1 MKAQATQIPGVLI
14 VEPAIFGDDRGFFL
28 ESYNEREM
36 RNIGIDAHFVQDN
49 HSRSQRNVLRGL
61 HYQISQPQGKLVRV
75 VSGKVYDV
83 AVDVRR
89 DSPAFG
95 KWVGV
100 ELSAEN
106 KRMFWLPAGMA
117 HGFVVLS
124 DSADF
129 LYKATEYYAPKF
141 ERTILWND
149 TELGI
154 EWPLTGQPILSA
166 KDAAAKTFRDAE
178 VFEKDFL
185 LKGAHA
191 EY

>member
-1 MKAQATQIPGVLI
+1 MKVQSTQIPGVSI
-14 VEPAIFGDDRGFFL
+14 VEPTVFGDDRGFFL
-28 ESYNEREM
+28 ESFNEREM

-89 DSPAFG
+89 DSQAFG

-106 KRMFWLPAGMA
+106 KRMLWMPPGLA

-129 LYKATEYYAPKF
+129 LYKATDYYAQEF

-149 TELGI
+149 PDLAI
-154 EWPLTGQPILSA
+154 EWPLAGQPILSS
-166 KDAAAKTFRDAE
+166 KDAAAKTFREAE
-178 VFEKDFL
+178 VFEGKFL
-185 LKGAHA
+185 LKEANAKH
-191 EY
+191 

>member
-1 MKAQATQIPGVLI
+1 MKVQSTQIPEVLI
-14 VEPAIFGDDRGFFL
+14 VEPTVFGDDRGFFL
-28 ESYNEREM
+28 ESFNEREM

-49 HSRSQRNVLRGL
+49 HSRSGLNVLRGL

-89 DSPAFG
+89 DSQAFG

-106 KRMFWLPAGMA
+106 KRMLWMPPGLA

-129 LYKATEYYAPKF
+129 LYKATDYYAQEF

-149 TELGI
+149 PDLAI
-154 EWPLTGQPILSA
+154 EWPLAGQPILSS
-166 KDAAAKTFRDAE
+166 KDAAAKTFREAE
-178 VFEKDFL
+178 VFEGKFL
-185 LKGAHA
+185 LKEANAKH
-191 EY
+191 

>member
-1 MKAQATQIPGVLI
+1 MKVQSTQIPGVLI
-14 VEPAIFGDDRGFFL
+14 VEPTVFGDDRGFFL
-28 ESYNEREM
+28 ESFNEREM

-49 HSRSQRNVLRGL
+49 HSRSGRNVLRGL

-89 DSPAFG
+89 DSQAFG

-106 KRMFWLPAGMA
+106 KRMLWMPPGLA

-124 DSADF
+124 ESADF
-129 LYKATEYYAPKF
+129 LYKATDYYAQEF

-149 TELGI
+149 PDLAI
-154 EWPLTGQPILSA
+154 EWPLAGQPILSS
-166 KDAAAKTFRDAE
+166 KDAAAKTFREAE
-178 VFEKDFL
+178 VFEGKFL
-185 LKGAHA
+185 LKEANAKH
-191 EY
+191 

>member
-1 MKAQATQIPGVLI
+1 MKVQSTQIPGVLI
-14 VEPAIFGDDRGFFL
+14 VDPTVFGDDRGFFL
-28 ESYNEREM
+28 ESFNEREM

-49 HSRSQRNVLRGL
+49 HSRSGLNVLRGL

-89 DSPAFG
+89 DSQAFG

-106 KRMFWLPAGMA
+106 KRMLWMPPGLA

-129 LYKATEYYAPKF
+129 LYKATDYYAQEF

-149 TELGI
+149 PDLAI
-154 EWPLTGQPILSA
+154 EWPLAGQPILSS
-166 KDAAAKTFRDAE
+166 KDAAAKTFREAE
-178 VFEKDFL
+178 VFEGKFL
-185 LKGAHA
+185 LKEANAKH
-191 EY
+191 

>member
-1 MKAQATQIPGVLI
+1 MKVQATQIAGVLI
-14 VEPAIFGDDRGFFL
+14 VEPTVFGDDRGFFL
-28 ESYNEREM
+28 ESFNERAM
-36 RNIGIDAHFVQDN
+36 REIGIDAHFVQDN

-75 VSGKVYDV
+75 VRGSVFDV
-83 AVDVRR
+83 AVDIRR
-89 DSPAFG
+89 NSPTFR

-106 KRMFWLPAGMA
+106 KRMFWLPPGMA

-129 LYKATEYYAPKF
+129 VYKATDYYAPEF

-149 TELGI
+149 PDLGI
-154 EWPLTGQPILSA
+154 EWPLVGEPVLSS
-166 KDAAAKTFRDAE
+166 KDAAGLPFREAD
-178 VFEKDFL
+178 VFEDGFL
-185 LKGAHA
+185 LKDAN
-191 EY
+191 EKK

>member
-1 MKAQATQIPGVLI
+1 MKAQVTQIPGVLI

-28 ESYNEREM
+28 ESYNEKEM

-75 VSGKVYDV
+75 VTGRVFDV

-166 KDAAAKTFRDAE
+166 KDAAAKTFREAE

-185 LKGAHA
+185 LRDAHA